1 MTRKKRWFYDSV
13 KHGVPFDPISKR
25 LIEERT
31 GISIGSGMVGPW
43 QAGDKGSTY
52 YVLNVETGEK
62 KKFGSA
68 RMKGVNW
75 WERAKA
81 EARHRNELV
90 ENQRNYPWL
99 FRKGG
104 KAGVLKEL
112 EQVLYTDRIG
122 GNLGHQVIDEAY
134 SRCEIAGCTTKDL
147 NKVLARVDERV
158 KAGERIVG
166 GGKKRHSTAYNHAVT
181 GTLRRPAVI
190 AAAKELRAI
199 NRKLPK
205 MGWGVRMPDGRELL
219 HDRNGYYYVGE
230 ADGGKGGGKKR
241 HGSSS
246 LPVEGDECPVCQ
258 SGTVVLEEGE
268 LRCAG
273 ECGKIWK
280 LPRGSKKRGVGAQVA
295 ELNKLL
301 K

>member
-43 QAGDKGSTY
+43 QAGDKGLTY

-122 GNLGHQVIDEAY
+122 GNLGHEAIDEAY
-134 SRCEIAGCTTKDL
+134 NRCEIAGCTTKDL

-158 KAGERIVG
+158 KAGERAPG
-166 GGKKRHSTAYNHAVT
+166 GGKKRHS
-181 GTLRRPAVI
+181 
-190 AAAKELRAI
+190 
-199 NRKLPK
+199 
-205 MGWGVRMPDGRELL
+205 
-219 HDRNGYYYVGE
+219 
-230 ADGGKGGGKKR
+230 
-241 HGSSS
+241 
-246 LPVEGDECPVCQ
+246 
-258 SGTVVLEEGE
+258 
-268 LRCAG
+268 
-273 ECGKIWK
+273 
-280 LPRGSKKRGVGAQVA
+280 SKQAPKRGVKWKHFPEGYTAVLHDGKGNMLDAMTYQGWHKKPPLKQRKITEALLLATEV
-295 ELNKLL
+295 KGLL

>member
-1 MTRKKRWFYDSV
+1 
-13 KHGVPFDPISKR
+13 
-25 LIEERT
+25 
-31 GISIGSGMVGPW
+31 
-43 QAGDKGSTY
+43 
-52 YVLNVETGEK
+52 
-62 KKFGSA
+62 
-68 RMKGVNW
+68 
-75 WERAKA
+75 
-81 EARHRNELV
+81 
-90 ENQRNYPWL
+90 
-99 FRKGG
+99 
-104 KAGVLKEL
+104 
-112 EQVLYTDRIG
+112 
-122 GNLGHQVIDEAY
+122 
-134 SRCEIAGCTTKDL
+134 
-147 NKVLARVDERV
+147 
-158 KAGERIVG
+158 
-166 GGKKRHSTAYNHAVT
+166 
-181 GTLRRPAVI
+181 
-190 AAAKELRAI
+190 LRAI

>member
-1 MTRKKRWFYDSV
+1 MARKKRWFYDSV
-13 KHGVPFDPISKR
+13 KHSVPFDPISKR

-62 KKFGSA
+62 KKMGRA
-68 RMKGVNW
+68 QLKGANW
-75 WERAKA
+75 WLRAKE

-134 SRCEIAGCTTKDL
+134 SRCDIAGCTTKDL

-158 KAGERIVG
+158 KAGER
-166 GGKKRHSTAYNHAVT
+166 A
-181 GTLRRPAVI
+181 P
-190 AAAKELRAI
+190 
-199 NRKLPK
+199 
-205 MGWGVRMPDGRELL
+205 
-219 HDRNGYYYVGE
+219 
-230 ADGGKGGGKKR
+230 GGGKKR
-241 HGSSS
+241 HGKTTAHRLRVIS
-246 LPVEGDECPVCQ
+246 LHDAQAEC
-258 SGTVVLEEGE
+258 S
-268 LRCAG
+268 
-273 ECGKIWK
+273 CGGWHYMFT
-280 LPRGSKKRGVGAQVA
+280 GSRTREQVKAAFRQHLWTPHQQRTHKRAKKPSVGKQVA
-295 ELNKLL
+295 ELQALL

>member
-122 GNLGHQVIDEAY
+122 GNLGHEAIDEAY
-134 SRCEIAGCTTKDL
+134 NRCEIAGCTTKDL

-158 KAGERIVG
+158 KAGERAPG
-166 GGKKRHSTAYNHAVT
+166 GVKKRHS
-181 GTLRRPAVI
+181 
-190 AAAKELRAI
+190 
-199 NRKLPK
+199 
-205 MGWGVRMPDGRELL
+205 
-219 HDRNGYYYVGE
+219 
-230 ADGGKGGGKKR
+230 
-241 HGSSS
+241 
-246 LPVEGDECPVCQ
+246 
-258 SGTVVLEEGE
+258 
-268 LRCAG
+268 
-273 ECGKIWK
+273 
-280 LPRGSKKRGVGAQVA
+280 SKQAPKRGVKWKHFPEGYTAVLHDGKGNMLDAMTYQGWHKKPPLKQRKITEALLLATEV
-295 ELNKLL
+295 KGLL